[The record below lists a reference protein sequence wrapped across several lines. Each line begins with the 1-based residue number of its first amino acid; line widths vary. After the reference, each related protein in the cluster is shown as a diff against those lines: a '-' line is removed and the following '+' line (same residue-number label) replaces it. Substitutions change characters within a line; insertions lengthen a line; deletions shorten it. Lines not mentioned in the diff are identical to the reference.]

1 MAAEAVFDD
10 RRAQFFIVAVFEGS
24 NFKIVG
30 GFSASIGKGFD
41 QHDAIARVIELT
53 VEIGDCASEVIAVKR
68 ELQSLLSREKTTGAE
83 RRLARE
89 PVIKLQTEAVIQH
102 VKSTEAGHDKF
113 ARMGQVRSVLEHQNA
128 LLQSLPHH
136 LQLAKIEL
144 GEGLLQGA
152 HPPMREF
159 GGSARA
165 TGSEISGVD
174 QCGAQAAQLR
184 VESTARSGRSRSD
197 HANVE
202 GARFDL
208 MERIGAGLHVRVD
221 YCEGLARV
229 EGQKPGYKTELRVVI
244 FTTET
249 QRHRERQNQSMIREG
264 SGCFLIFSVTLRL
277 CGEQIEDLKGY
288 WPLFEAGPSF

>member
-1 MAAEAVFDD
+1 MAAEAIFDD
-10 RRAQFFIVAVFEGS
+10 RRAQFFIVAVFEGN

-41 QHDAIARVIELT
+41 QRDAIARVIELT

-113 ARMGQVRSVLEHQNA
+113 ARMSQVRSVLEHQNA

-144 GEGLLQGA
+144 GEGLLQVA

-165 TGSEISGVD
+165 TGSEISGID

-184 VESTARSGRSRSD
+184 VESTARSGRPPSD

-208 MERIGAGLHVRVD
+208 TERIGAGLHVRVD

-229 EGQKPGYKTELRVVI
+229 EGQRPGPSSQ
-244 FTTET
+244 
-249 QRHRERQNQSMIREG
+249 QRHRGTEKGKTNQ
-264 SGCFLIFSVTLRL
+264 
-277 CGEQIEDLKGY
+277 
-288 WPLFEAGPSF
+288 